1 MTPDN
6 TLSGKDLD
14 PNAFEFLISD
24 DVKAFEGLGV
34 LIAEIKENPD
44 MRRALL
50 LRTATV
56 LRERLQNLHFE
67 ASCSEPIT
75 IEAQDALLLLDLL
88 LRRLG

>member
-1 MTPDN
+1 MTTSP
-6 TLSGKDLD
+6 SELD
-14 PNAFEFLISD
+14 PNAYEFLISN
-24 DVKAFEGLGV
+24 DVKAFEGVGV
-34 LIAEIKENPD
+34 LITEIKENPG

-56 LRERLQNLHFE
+56 LRERLKKLHYE
-67 ASCSEPIT
+67 ASCSEPVT